1 MKIESVI
8 AIVKKDLKI
17 EFRTKQTIT
26 LMFLFAFITLLM
38 FSFTTEPFSATLHD
52 VGPGLLWFVLL
63 FTGMLGL
70 SRAFTKE
77 KDQGTLDGLRL
88 APISNED
95 LLAAK
100 IIYNLIL
107 VLMIEIIAFPIF
119 LAIFNYPIKGSI
131 ILALLI
137 LTMANIGFIVV
148 GSFMSALVMEAK
160 TKDMILQVIIFP
172 LILPI
177 IIFTILALRKVMI
190 YGDPLN
196 KIGEVK
202 LIAVY
207 IIIMTTLS
215 LLLFD
220 YILEE

>member
-1 MKIESVI
+1 MNVDSII

-17 EFRTKQTIT
+17 EFRTKQTIN

-38 FSFTTEPFSATLHD
+38 FSFTTEPFSATLQD

-77 KDQGTLDGLRL
+77 KELGTLDGLRL
-88 APISNED
+88 TPISNED

-100 IIYNLIL
+100 VIYNLIL
-107 VLMIEIIAFPIF
+107 VFLIEIIAFPIF

-131 ILALLI
+131 ILAIFI
-137 LTMANIGFIVV
+137 LTLGNIGFIIV

-160 TKDMILQVIIFP
+160 TKDMILQVIVFP

-177 IIFTILALRKVMI
+177 V
-190 YGDPLN
+190 
-196 KIGEVK
+196 
-202 LIAVY
+202 
-207 IIIMTTLS
+207 
-215 LLLFD
+215 
-220 YILEE
+220 

>member
-1 MKIESVI
+1 MNVDSII
-8 AIVKKDLKI
+8 AIVKKDLRI
-17 EFRTKQTIT
+17 ELRTKQTLT
-26 LMFLFAFITLLM
+26 LMFLFAFITLFM
-38 FSFTTEPFSATLHD
+38 FSFTTEPFSETLQD

-77 KDQGTLDGLRL
+77 KEQGTLDGLRL
-88 APISNED
+88 TPIGNGD

-100 IIYNLIL
+100 TIYNLIL
-107 VLMIEIIAFPIF
+107 VLLIEVIAFPIF
-119 LAIFNYPIKGSI
+119 LAIFNYQIKGSFL
-131 ILALLI
+131 LAVLI
-137 LTMANIGFIVV
+137 LTLGNIGFIIV

-160 TKDMILQVIIFP
+160 TRDMILQVIIFP

-177 IIFTILALRKVMI
+177 VIFTIQALRKVLI

-196 KIGEVK
+196 KVGEVK
-202 LIAVY
+202 LITIY

>member
-1 MKIESVI
+1 MNFDLVI

-17 EFRTKQTIT
+17 EFRTKQTIN

-38 FSFTTEPFSATLHD
+38 FSFTTEPFSTTLQD

-70 SRAFTKE
+70 ARAFIKE
-77 KDQGTLDGLRL
+77 KEFGTLDGLRL
-88 APISNED
+88 TPISNED

-100 IIYNLIL
+100 IIYNLFL
-107 VLMIEIIAFPIF
+107 VFLIEIIAFPIF
-119 LAIFNYPIKGSI
+119 LAIFNYPIKGNI
-131 ILALLI
+131 ILAILI
-137 LTMANIGFIVV
+137 LTLGNIGFIIV

-160 TKDMILQVIIFP
+160 TKDMILQVIVFP

-177 IIFTILALRKVMI
+177 VIFTILALRKVLI
-190 YGDPLN
+190 YGDGLN

-202 LIAVY
+202 LMVVY
-207 IIIMTTLS
+207 IIIMATLS
-215 LLLFD
+215 TLLFD
-220 YILEE
+220 YVLED

>member
-1 MKIESVI
+1 MNIDSI
-8 AIVKKDLKI
+8 ITIVKKDLRI
-17 EFRTKQTIT
+17 ELRTKQTLT
-26 LMFLFAFITLLM
+26 LMFLFAFITLFM
-38 FSFTTEPFSATLHD
+38 FSFTTEPFSATLQD

-77 KDQGTLDGLRL
+77 KEQGTLDGLRL
-88 APISNED
+88 TPIGSGD

-100 IIYNLIL
+100 TIYNLIL
-107 VLMIEIIAFPIF
+107 VLLIEVIAFPIF
-119 LAIFNYPIKGSI
+119 LAIFNYQIKGSFL
-131 ILALLI
+131 LAVLI
-137 LTMANIGFIVV
+137 LTLGNIGFIIV

-160 TKDMILQVIIFP
+160 TRDMILQVIIFP

-177 IIFTILALRKVMI
+177 VIFTIQALRKVLI

-220 YILEE
+220 FILEE